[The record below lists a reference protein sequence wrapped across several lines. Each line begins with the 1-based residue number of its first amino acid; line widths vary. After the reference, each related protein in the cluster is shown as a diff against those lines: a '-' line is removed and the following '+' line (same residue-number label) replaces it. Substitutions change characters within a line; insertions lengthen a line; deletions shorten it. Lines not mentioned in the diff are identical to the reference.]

1 MSSTKKSKK
10 INKQK
15 SVLKSFEEIY
25 IDYLNSSKSEDDII
39 AREEEFYK
47 IYEKYDPDDIKP
59 LFSADKIE
67 AVINRVIENKDWSFL
82 IFIHQLDTDLF
93 NAINIQSQIEK
104 LNLKNEWYE
113 YLD

>member
-47 IYEKYDPDDIKP
+47 IYEK
-59 LFSADKIE
+59 
-67 AVINRVIENKDWSFL
+67 
-82 IFIHQLDTDLF
+82 
-93 NAINIQSQIEK
+93 
-104 LNLKNEWYE
+104 
-113 YLD
+113 